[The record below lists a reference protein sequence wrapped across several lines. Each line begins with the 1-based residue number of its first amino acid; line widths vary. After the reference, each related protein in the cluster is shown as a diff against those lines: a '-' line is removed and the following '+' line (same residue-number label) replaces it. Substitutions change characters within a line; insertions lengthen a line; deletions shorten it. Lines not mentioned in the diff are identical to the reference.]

1 MKNVKVLLT
10 ENVDNTGIVGDVVSV
25 RPGFA
30 RNYLLPRGLAMEP
43 TEEAV
48 QRLAAR
54 RAQVELEMKER
65 RAQLEALLEKL
76 KNHEITLER
85 SHNEQGILFGGV
97 TQHDIAQVLRDEGH
111 TVEDRMIRIG
121 TVIKRLDSYHIP
133 VVLASDLKTE
143 IKLWV
148 VSDKPKTELDAHD
161 HEEAAPAEATV
172 EVVEEKPR
180 KKGKKAAEDKAE
192 APAKEPAK
200 DDEKPKSK
208 KKGKKAADAE

>member
-30 RNYLLPRGLAMEP
+30 RNYLLPRNLATKP
-43 TEEAV
+43 TEGAIK
-48 QRLAAR
+48 RLAAR
-54 RAQVELEMKER
+54 RAQVEQEMKLR
-65 RAQLEALLEKL
+65 RAQLEALLEKI
-76 KNHEITLER
+76 KNHEITLQR

-111 TVEDRMIRIG
+111 AVEDRMIRIG

-148 VSDKPKTELDAHD
+148 VSDKPKEELQA
-161 HEEAAPAEATV
+161 EE
-172 EVVEEKPR
+172 
-180 KKGKKAAEDKAE
+180 KAE
-192 APAKEPAK
+192 APAPEQAEEKPKKKSKKAAEEKAEAAPAAEGE
-200 DDEKPKSK
+200 EKPKSK
-208 KKGKKAADAE
+208 KKGKKAEAE